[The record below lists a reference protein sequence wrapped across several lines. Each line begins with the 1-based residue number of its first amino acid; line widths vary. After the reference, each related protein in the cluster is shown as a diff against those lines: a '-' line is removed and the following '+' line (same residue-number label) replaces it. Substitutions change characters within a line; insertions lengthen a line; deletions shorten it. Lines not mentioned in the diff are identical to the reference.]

1 MMGNEKRSES
11 CKKQKK
17 NFFVDDTFYK
27 NVNKRISE
35 GFISYFKISEETNIH
50 TNSNKEFFTKLKKE
64 PRERDKEN
72 ANKIQILI
80 TKEENQ
86 KEQKFEFDS
95 FQKFEIKSVK
105 KNDHKDIKNSLDS
118 LFNDKKKENKKVDL
132 LSKSSI
138 LDFKLGLKAK

>member
-1 MMGNEKRSES
+1 MGNEKRSES

-35 GFISYFKISEETNIH
+35 GFISYFKFSEEACIH

-72 ANKIQILI
+72 ATKKQILI

-86 KEQKFEFDS
+86 KEQKFDLDS
-95 FQKFEIKSVK
+95 FQKFEVKSVK

-118 LFNDKKKENKKVDL
+118 LFKDKKKENKKVDL